1 MMTGLVRWGW
11 ELNYWKETRPTR
23 SKEDT
28 IGQHSHVADDDD
40 GDNDGDDDGDDDDND
55 EDNISTLVTFYNI
68 WSQF

>member
-1 MMTGLVRWGW
+1 M
-11 ELNYWKETRPTR
+11 NYWKETRPTR

-55 EDNISTLVTFYNI
+55 DIFCSFSPVSFSLHLPRPR
-68 WSQF
+68 

>member
-1 MMTGLVRWGW
+1 M
-11 ELNYWKETRPTR
+11 NYWKETRPTR

-40 GDNDGDDDGDDDDND
+40 GDNDDDDDDDND

-68 WSQF
+68 

>member
-1 MMTGLVRWGW
+1 M
-11 ELNYWKETRPTR
+11 NYWKETRPTR

-40 GDNDGDDDGDDDDND
+40 GDNDDDDNGDDDDGDDDDND

-68 WSQF
+68 